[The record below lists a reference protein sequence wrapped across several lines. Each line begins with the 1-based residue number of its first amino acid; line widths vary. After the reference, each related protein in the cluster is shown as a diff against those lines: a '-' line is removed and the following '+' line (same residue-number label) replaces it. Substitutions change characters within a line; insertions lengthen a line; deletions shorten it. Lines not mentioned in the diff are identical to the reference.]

1 MKISNITIY
10 SIIKFILQ
18 LGILILFVNIFLKLF
33 LSIPSNLII
42 KFIFILTYIWFT
54 IGINVNLVMPLI
66 EIIDKKINKN
76 KT

>member
-10 SIIKFILQ
+10 SIVKFILQ
-18 LGILILFVNIFLKLF
+18 LGILILFVNIFFKLF

-66 EIIDKKINKN
+66 GIIDKKINRN
-76 KT
+76 

>member
-54 IGINVNLVMPLI
+54 IGINVNLVMPLLG
-66 EIIDKKINKN
+66 IIDKKINKN